1 MRTVKSL
8 RKMVESANRKIIELE
23 KVQKSR
29 TIGRYINGKYKK
41 FRFGDIRYAD
51 VSVAYSNLQAKS
63 NDLDFITFDEKTNK
77 LRFTATEKDI
87 AKMSESE
94 RNRLYY
100 HINTF
105 INSKTSTKRNIDQQ
119 FVKMYNTYIE
129 NETLKNVSFK
139 TFFNFITNSDYNRL
153 YSMFGSTV
161 VVNLIQN
168 QGFNLDNAHLAMD
181 ITANLLTQIFNYLSK
196 NTKLKPGKIPRSAI
210 EKLLEKF
217 TAKSKQINSSFDINN
232 DDDIKELLEEAGFD
246 LDRIRPR
253 MRSNY

>member
-51 VSVAYSNLQAKS
+51 VSTAYSNLKAKA

-94 RNRLYY
+94 RNRLYF
-100 HINTF
+100 HINVFT
-105 INSKTSTKRNIDQQ
+105 NSKTSTKRNIDQQ

-129 NETLKNVSFK
+129 NETIKNVSFQ

-153 YSMFGSTV
+153 FSMFGSNV

-168 QGFNLDNAHLAMD
+168 NGFKLDNAHLAMD
-181 ITANLLTQIFNYLSK
+181 VTANLLTQIFNYLSK

-217 TAKSKQINSSFDINN
+217 TAKSNQINSSFDIND
-232 DDDIKELLEEAGFD
+232 DDDIRELLEEAGFD